1 MLVSFLEPS
10 VFKVKFI
17 LSLGIFLQTYITKL
31 CNHLQIHT
39 LTKAGASVNNT
50 LASFATDEQHRRVR
64 TWQA

>member
-17 LSLGIFLQTYITKL
+17 LSLGIFLQTCITKL
-31 CNHLQIHT
+31 CNHLQKIHT
-39 LTKAGASVNNT
+39 LTKASASINNT
-50 LASFATDEQHRRVR
+50 LASFATDEQRRVR